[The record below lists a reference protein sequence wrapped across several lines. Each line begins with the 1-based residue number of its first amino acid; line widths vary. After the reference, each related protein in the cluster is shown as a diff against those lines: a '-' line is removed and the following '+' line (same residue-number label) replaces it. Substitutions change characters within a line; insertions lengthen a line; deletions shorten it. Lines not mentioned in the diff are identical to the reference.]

1 MHSLHVTTP
10 CGQAVH
16 FKGSAKPWRVFSCFG
31 LREGR
36 LVLRPANSHVSNST
50 LLPRVTL
57 GPNDVLSWDSAQQ
70 ACVSR
75 TWGGSAR
82 GQAVTYAESAL
93 PLPKQCCRFTSL
105 IKAEWWQH
113 YRAGV
118 RLPSL
123 GSGDSWVRPGRWVR
137 NKTAIDRQVASWWRL
152 GMASAAGK
160 TAPSL
165 ERKAKKGKMM
175 KKAGAKMNKR
185 GHDV

>member
-1 MHSLHVTTP
+1 MPALTSPIVPP
-10 CGQAVH
+10 CHRPTIDIYQAVH

-36 LVLRPANSHVSNST
+36 LVLRPANQ
-50 LLPRVTL
+50 TL
-57 GPNDVLSWDSAQQ
+57 GPNDVLSWNGTQQ

-75 TWGGSAR
+75 RFRGSIR
-82 GQAVTYAESAL
+82 GQAVTYAHSAL

-137 NKTAIDRQVASWWRL
+137 NKTAINRQVASWWRL

-160 TAPSL
+160 SGSSSRGGQPLA
-165 ERKAKKGKMM
+165 RKAKGKKMKGEQ
-175 KKAGAKMNKR
+175 NI
-185 GHDV
+185 